1 MCRRSVVDQIRA
13 GAELPFGRTPAGDD
27 FDVRIQGVCGQF
39 EADLVVAFA
48 GRAVADVFG
57 AFGLRDIDKM
67 LRDERAGDGCAE
79 EVHVLVDGV
88 GLEHREDV
96 VFRELFR
103 QVFDVGFDGAG
114 GVRFFMQPVQFLFLP
129 DVRAVGDDFGVVCLL
144 QPLEDAGRVQ
154 TAGICEYDF
163 HDVSPCVG

>member
-1 MCRRSVVDQIRA
+1 M
-13 GAELPFGRTPAGDD
+13 RTS
-27 FDVRIQGVCGQF
+27 R
-39 EADLVVAFA
+39 
-48 GRAVADVFG
+48 
-57 AFGLRDIDKM
+57 RDIAAGCGLSELAFDLEVLDEAQAAAEDLM
-67 LRDERAGDGCAE
+67 LAARLAAGMGEALLARGRRVLGGALDEALGDERAGDGGAE
-79 EVHVLVDGV
+79 EVVALVDGV

-103 QVFDVGFDGAG
+103 QVFDVGFDGAR

-163 HDVSPCVG
+163 HGDSPCVG